1 MRYQRDPATIELVA
15 VSKQQPVEAIRAV
28 AAAGQRAFGENYVQE
43 AIAKIETLAQLDLEW
58 HFIGQ
63 LQANKT
69 RVVAEHFHW
78 VHTVDRERIARRLS
92 EQRPVHAPPLKVCLQ
107 VSLEDEPGKGGAAPG
122 ALLALAQLVAAL
134 PRLELR
140 GLMCIPPPS
149 EQFDEQRALFR
160 RVADYAAELRRHGLP
175 MAALSMGMSGDL
187 EAAIAEG
194 ATIVRIGTA
203 IFGPR
208 D

>member
-1 MRYQRDPATIELVA
+1 MRYRRDPATIELLA

-43 AIAKIETLAQLDLEW
+43 ALVKIEALAQLDLEW

-69 RVVAEHFHW
+69 RAVAEHFHW

-92 EQRPVHAPPLKVCLQ
+92 EQRPGYAPPLRVCLQ
-107 VSLEDEPGKGGAAPG
+107 VSLEDEPGKGGAAPEE
-122 ALLALAQLVAAL
+122 LLALARLVAAL

-140 GLMCIPPPS
+140 GLMCIPPPR

-160 RVADYAAELRRHGLP
+160 RVADCASDLRRHGLP
-175 MAALSMGMSGDL
+175 IDTLSMGMTADL

-208 D
+208 N